1 MQGFWLVEASYNF
14 PVSETFIF
22 GFFGILPLGAL
33 IVLVLFRKKLTTLNL
48 GDKIILY
55 AWLILF
61 AWGFG
66 GVALAMLLH
75 KTFFLLRGGFAVLG
89 TILLVIA
96 TVFWLAYRLFRTSL
110 DEMNKRR
117 Q

>member
-1 MQGFWLVEASYNF
+1 LSHARR
-14 PVSETFIF
+14 
-22 GFFGILPLGAL
+22 
-33 IVLVLFRKKLTTLNL
+33 VLVLFRKRLIPLKL

-55 AWLILF
+55 SWLILF
-61 AWGFG
+61 TWAFG
-66 GVALAMLLH
+66 GVALAILLH
-75 KTFFLLRGGFAVLG
+75 KTFFVLRGGFAVSAI
-89 TILLVIA
+89 ILLVIA

>member
-1 MQGFWLVEASYNF
+1 VF
-14 PVSETFIF
+14 
-22 GFFGILPLGAL
+22 
-33 IVLVLFRKKLTTLNL
+33 FRKRLTPLKL

-55 AWLILF
+55 SWLILF
-61 AWGFG
+61 TWAFG
-66 GVALAMLLH
+66 GVALAILLH
-75 KTFFLLRGGFAVLG
+75 KTFFVLRGGFAVLAI
-89 TILLVIA
+89 ILLVIA